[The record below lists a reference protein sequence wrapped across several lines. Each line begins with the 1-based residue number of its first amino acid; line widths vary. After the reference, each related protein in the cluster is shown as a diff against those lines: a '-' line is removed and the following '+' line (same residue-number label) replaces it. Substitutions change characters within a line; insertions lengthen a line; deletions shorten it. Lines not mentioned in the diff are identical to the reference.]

1 MPEAVRQLLLMPL
14 LLPFALAA
22 AATAAGGL
30 WLGSRRSASLPGVAQ
45 TIGFLAAYGA
55 LLGLPAWPP
64 LLAEAKVAWVAA
76 FGVLLGLLLPL
87 LPRWADALQT
97 VVLAW
102 PIAIVVWLA
111 ARLPLS
117 TSTLLTAAALA
128 LFGAAMVG
136 PLAGARQKSP
146 RRVLMLQSAVIGLAA
161 LAVFGR
167 APTQAELALALALA
181 ASLAGVLVGGR
192 SLAVTNATLI
202 GPTGTALAL
211 AASLAFVST
220 ASRPALLLLALVFAA
235 DRVARRLASRR
246 HLWLEGLVFAAA
258 CLIPLGLALALARLS
273 SGPLRLP

>member
-102 PIAIVVWLA
+102 PIAIVAWLA

-167 APTQAELALALALA
+167 APTQAELALALA

>member
-1 MPEAVRQLLLMPL
+1 MPEAVRQLLTLPL

-22 AATAAGGL
+22 ALTAAGGL
-30 WLGSRRSASLPGVAQ
+30 WLGSRRSASWPGLAQ

-55 LLGLPAWPP
+55 LRGLPAWPP
-64 LLAEAKVAWVAA
+64 LMAEAKVAYVAA
-76 FGVLLGLLLPL
+76 CGVLLGILLPL

-111 ARLPLS
+111 ARMTLS

-128 LFGAAMVG
+128 IFGAAMVG

-146 RRVLMLQSAVIGLAA
+146 RRVLMLQSAIIGLAVLAAFDRA
-161 LAVFGR
+161 L
-167 APTQAELALALALA
+167 PLTELALALA
-181 ASLAGVLVGGR
+181 ASLAGVLVAGR
-192 SLAVTNATLI
+192 SLGVTNATLI
-202 GPTGTALAL
+202 GPSGTALAL
-211 AASLAFVST
+211 AGSLAFFSG

-246 HLWLEGLVFAAA
+246 HLWLESLVFAAG

>member
-64 LLAEAKVAWVAA
+64 LLAAAKVAWVAA

-167 APTQAELALALALA
+167 APTQAELALALA